1 MNALRVDL
9 LSKKTKSIAL
19 KQAYAALGGASALWR
34 TLDVLA
40 PHLLSIV
47 APEVLLFFFGCAEQ

>member
-1 MNALRVDL
+1 MP
-9 LSKKTKSIAL
+9 KSIAT